1 MSDPHTA
8 ERGPDPAAV
17 IHSEGS
23 MGSKPTQA
31 LFLSGWAMALIAL
44 IAASMIL
51 AFMAMA
57 NNGA

>member
-1 MSDPHTA
+1 MSDPHTT

-23 MGSKPTQA
+23 MGSRPTQA
-31 LFLSGWAMALIAL
+31 LFLSGWSMALIVL
-44 IAASMIL
+44 IVASIIV

>member
-1 MSDPHTA
+1 MSDPHTT
-8 ERGPDPAAV
+8 ERGADPAAV

-31 LFLSGWAMALIAL
+31 MFLSGWAMALIAL
-44 IAASMIL
+44 IAIAMIV
-51 AFMAMA
+51 AFVAMG